1 MEKTKNIVLAG
12 VVVAILVLGFAV
24 LKSPNLPTAKYVAN
38 EISSKLGALVGPD
51 IPYPYLRVGGLKKVY
66 QAGTLRTATSTM
78 CVSEKVVSTSTA
90 KVAYQITTGTSTAVY
105 VMIED
110 TTIPYAPPIAAAT
123 STLRGD
129 PILVAANTQGLYLVT
144 ASTTTSTLG
153 DKLDRNGVVSP
164 NEYVVIH
171 AKNAG
176 GGTISQGGKG
186 NLFGGTCQF
195 EFTEL

>member
-123 STLRGD
+123 STL
-129 PILVAANTQGLYLVT
+129 
-144 ASTTTSTLG
+144 G

-195 EFTEL
+195 E

>member
-24 LKSPNLPTAKYVAN
+24 LKSQNLPTAKDVAN

-78 CVSEKVVSTSTA
+78 CVSEKV
-90 KVAYQITTGTSTAVY
+90 AYQITTGTSTAVY

-129 PILVAANTQGLYLVT
+129 PILVAANTQGWYLVT

-164 NEYVVIH
+164 NEYVVTH